1 MPEETTNE
9 ATSAGSVKADA
20 EGDPQT
26 AAKTNPA
33 TSTAAPASTPKDAN
47 SRVGCQRS
55 KAQAP
60 AASTQLAAMIHVPGS
75 VSMAAIRS
83 ITASLAN
90 AAVEK
95 CQVASTS
102 HPMNEALPK
111 PASMNPHSTW
121 NAAVAIAATGRSAKP
136 AARGPSGP
144 NPIAPAS
151 GVASAAFAVA
161 SPARPRYHH
170 HTPVPASST
179 HPAAGTP
186 HITSMA
192 DRETNPK
199 SAPR

>member
-47 SRVGCQRS
+47 SRVGRQRS

-111 PASMNPHSTW
+111 PASMNPHST
-121 NAAVAIAATGRSAKP
+121 
-136 AARGPSGP
+136 
-144 NPIAPAS
+144 
-151 GVASAAFAVA
+151 
-161 SPARPRYHH
+161 
-170 HTPVPASST
+170 
-179 HPAAGTP
+179 
-186 HITSMA
+186 
-192 DRETNPK
+192 
-199 SAPR
+199 